1 MIKNSFLMYVKKF
14 VLKVP
19 DVPRLLCDFDSSIY
33 IIVLKQ
39 IIIRYGG
46 YFLNKFSFIFI
57 SLSINFIFRILY
69 VRIIKLNFYNF
80 IMYKHKVIFEINF
93 IRKDSKIYLFIH
105 LWLLLILIWNKNEVI
120 TVVYKKLLSYLLIFH
135 EIM

>member
-69 VRIIKLNFYNF
+69 VGIIKLNFYNF

-93 IRKDSKIYLFIH
+93 IRKDSKIYLFI
-105 LWLLLILIWNKNEVI
+105 
-120 TVVYKKLLSYLLIFH
+120 YL
-135 EIM
+135 